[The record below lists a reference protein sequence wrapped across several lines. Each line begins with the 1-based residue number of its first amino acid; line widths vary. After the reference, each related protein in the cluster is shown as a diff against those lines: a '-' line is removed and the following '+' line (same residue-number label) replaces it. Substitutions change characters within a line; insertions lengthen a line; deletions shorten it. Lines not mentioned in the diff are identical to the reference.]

1 MDGCEL
7 PYGGW
12 ELNSGPSEEQSV
24 LLTAE
29 PSLQPP
35 LFVLSYHNDS
45 AELLKA
51 KHLCMYVSVC
61 VCVCMCVCMYVCM
74 YV

>member
-1 MDGCEL
+1 
-7 PYGGW
+7 
-12 ELNSGPSEEQSV
+12 
-24 LLTAE
+24 
-29 PSLQPP
+29 